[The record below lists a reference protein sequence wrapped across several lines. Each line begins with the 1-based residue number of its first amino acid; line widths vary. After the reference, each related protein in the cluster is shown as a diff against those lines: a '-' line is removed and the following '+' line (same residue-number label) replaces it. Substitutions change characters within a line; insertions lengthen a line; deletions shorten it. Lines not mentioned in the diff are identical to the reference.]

1 MGHDLGLTVNVS
13 TWVTEITEEKGEFDD
28 SFLGAFREGAAQG
41 LSSCFGKAGG

>member
-28 SFLGAFREGAAQG
+28 SFLGGDCSRFV
-41 LSSCFGKAGG
+41 LLLW